1 MESILKQIQDTVIKY
16 ANVISQ
22 VINVDV
28 EMVDKNLVRIAGTG
42 MYEDKIN
49 EDLTREG
56 MVYSHVLRTGEQ
68 HVIENPGNYFLC
80 EECENKNNCVEKM
93 QICTPIRL
101 GDEIIGV
108 IGLVCSS
115 YEQKDILIKNM
126 ASYRPFLMQ
135 IADFISSKVYEH
147 MEKERNKGMLHV
159 LNQVIDSF
167 DKGVL
172 VINKD
177 NEIMHMNQP
186 AVKQL
191 RASQTYFKKIIDI
204 TSCNE
209 SIMNEEVFTVKFE
222 SKKMEFMGKL
232 IPIFPSLPPYDRI
245 FVFNEIKRGKLEA
258 AATYVWQTIRTED
271 IIAKSTSMVQVKEK
285 IKKVANSKSTVLI
298 SGESGTGKELIARA
312 IHAESDRWN
321 KPFIAINCGAI
332 PDTLLESELF
342 GYVRGAFSGADS
354 NGRVGKFELAN
365 KGVIFL
371 DEIGDMP
378 LYLQVK
384 ILRVLQERKIVRIGS
399 NQLIDLDIRVIA
411 ATNKNLK
418 QMVEEGKFREDL
430 YYRLNVIPIE
440 VPPLRERGEDIEVMV
455 LKMLQR
461 YEKMFNNKNLKVD
474 EEAMSVLKSYTWPGN
489 VRELENVI
497 EFMVNMADESGVLDR
512 ETLPMGILNSKN
524 KSRNSFCAVVED
536 EGVIV
541 PLKEIEQQYISRA
554 LELYGSDVKG
564 KKLAAQKLGIGI
576 ATLYRKLE
584 EMKQDLSK

>member
-1 MESILKQIQDTVIKY
+1 MTSVLKEIQDTVIKY
-16 ANVISQ
+16 ANTISQ

-28 EMVDKNLVRIAGTG
+28 EIVDKNLLRIAGTG
-42 MYEDKIN
+42 IYEDKIN
-49 EDLTREG
+49 EDITREG
-56 MVYSHVLRTGEQ
+56 MVYSHVLKTGEQ
-68 HVIENPGNYFLC
+68 HIIEEPGRYFLC
-80 EECENKNNCVEKM
+80 ETCESKNNCVEKM

-101 GDEIIGV
+101 SEEIIGV
-108 IGLVCSS
+108 IGLVCTS
-115 YEQKDILIKNM
+115 YEQKNILIKNM
-126 ASYRPFLMQ
+126 KSYRPFLVQ
-135 IADFISSKVYEH
+135 IADFISSKAYEH
-147 MEKERNKGMLHV
+147 VEKERNKGMIHL
-159 LNQVIDSF
+159 LTQVIDSL
-167 DKGVL
+167 DKGIL
-172 VINKD
+172 VINEEC
-177 NEIMHMNQP
+177 EIMHMNHP
-186 AVKQL
+186 AIKQL
-191 RASQTYFKKIIDI
+191 RVPETYLYKHIEIN
-204 TSCNE
+204 SCNE
-209 SIMNEEVFTVKFE
+209 TIMGEEVFSVKVDGR
-222 SKKMEFMGKL
+222 KHEFMGKL

-245 FVFNEIKRGKLEA
+245 FVFNEIKRNKLDA
-258 AATYVWQTIRTED
+258 TATYAWQTIKTED
-271 IIAKSTSMVQVKEK
+271 IIAESSSMIQVKEK
-285 IKKVANSKSTVLI
+285 IKKVAASKSTVLI

-399 NQLIDLDIRVIA
+399 NQMTELDIRVIA

-440 VPPLRERGEDIEVMV
+440 VPPLRERGEDVKAMVIKMIE
-455 LKMLQR
+455 R
-461 YEKMFNNKNLKVD
+461 YKKMFNNKYIVVD
-474 EEAMSVLKSYTWPGN
+474 DETMDILCKYSWPGN

-497 EFMVNMADESGVLDR
+497 EFMINMADDNGILGK
-512 ETLPMGILNSKN
+512 ETLPIGILNNENKN
-524 KSRNSFCAVVED
+524 RFMHRDLD
-536 EGVIV
+536 EKTIV
-541 PLKEIEQQYISRA
+541 PLREVEKEYILRA
-554 LELYGSDVKG
+554 IELYGNDVKG
-564 KKLAAQKLGIGI
+564 KKLAAKNLGIGI

-584 EMKQDLSK
+584 EMKENLSN